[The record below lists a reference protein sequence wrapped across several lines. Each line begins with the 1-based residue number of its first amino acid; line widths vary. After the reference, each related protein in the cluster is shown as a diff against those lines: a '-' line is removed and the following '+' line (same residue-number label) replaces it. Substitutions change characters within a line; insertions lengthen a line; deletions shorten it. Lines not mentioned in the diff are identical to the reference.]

1 MLKSFI
7 ILLGFIAYQIVAS
20 AIAMVWAVSTSATPD
35 KVVTPSA
42 HQFAV
47 GMVIAAV
54 LFVAVLWAAKGIRRR
69 PFNSAGKQPAGT
81 WLAAIVGFTLFAF
94 GLSAALSPLGL
105 SDSGTG
111 ALFGEMKSD
120 AIGVMML
127 VFIGPLVEELA
138 FREGIQRTLTERF
151 MPVMAALVS
160 AATFGIIHF
169 NPLQTVSA
177 LVLGLVLGLLY
188 MRAGDIRL
196 CLICHILNNGL
207 GVLLLSYPTIEGNL
221 NQMGPVATGLIGLA
235 LMAVGGFI
243 LWKGVPLD
251 RKLFFKPSHSL

>member
-1 MLKSFI
+1 MLKPFI
-7 ILLGFIAYQIVAS
+7 IFLGFIVYQIVAS
-20 AIAMVWAVSTSATPD
+20 AIALVWGKITSADPD
-35 KVVTPSA
+35 KVVEPTA

-47 GMVIAAV
+47 GMAIAAV
-54 LFVAVLWAAKGIRRR
+54 LYAAVLWAAKGIRRR
-69 PFNSAGKQPAGT
+69 PFNTAQKLSAGT
-81 WLAAIVGFTLFAF
+81 WVSAMVGFMLFAF
-94 GLSAALSPLGL
+94 GLSTALSSLGL
-105 SDSGTG
+105 SDGGTG
-111 ALFGEMKSD
+111 ELFGEMKTD
-120 AIGVMML
+120 AIGLLML
-127 VFIGPLVEELA
+127 VVVGPLLEELV
-138 FREGIQRTLTERF
+138 FREGIQRSLSKRF
-151 MPVMAALVS
+151 MPVMAALIS

-177 LVLGLVLGLLY
+177 LVLGFVLGLLY

-207 GVLLLSYPTIEGNL
+207 GVLLLSYPTIEGSL
-221 NQMGPVATGLIGLA
+221 NQTGPVATGLIGLA